1 VTLPKPPPDPDR
13 PTSQLVSGD
22 AAGRGIQAVLN
33 HVPGTWFFTRQDG
46 SFAYVSSSACA
57 WLGYSPMEIS
67 QLRIFDIDPQ
77 LTSEHWE
84 AMWNSTRPP
93 DALTVRTRHRRKDG
107 SQSPVEVRAARV
119 YLDGEDLAV
128 SYSVD
133 LTQSEQTRAALVAT
147 QAELARLL
155 DHLPDLVFRMRARP
169 TAELS
174 FVSPSS
180 SPLLGYTPDELIGS
194 EESLRKIVHADDL
207 PEFLSLERTAAGSG
221 RRIRFL
227 HRRGHVVWMELRATA
242 LPPGSA
248 GTVMIEGVARDIT
261 ESYEREQLQEQLH
274 QAQKMEAVGQLA
286 GGIAHDFNNLLQV
299 IMGHTQLVRAAT
311 HDSKS
316 EALLTSVL
324 GAAERASA
332 LIKQLLAFSRK
343 GAVDYSELELDRIIA
358 SLHQMLE
365 RLLGEHIRLT
375 WDCKIRPVHVIGN
388 AAQLEQV
395 VVNLCIN
402 ARDALPR
409 GGQVMLRLDEISPE
423 ELPAAARG
431 RVSGL
436 ASAYARLTISD
447 DGEGM
452 SSEVQSR
459 IYEPFFTTKGPGK
472 GTGLGLSTTY
482 AVVRSH
488 GGFIDVS
495 SSPGQGSQF
504 VILLPRVVPTPA
516 PRSLPSEA
524 RGVVG
529 QGRLALV
536 AEDEPD
542 VLRLT
547 ATYLSQGG
555 FQVLMAKD
563 GEEAELLIVE
573 RARELAVAV
582 LDVVMPKRGGLGI
595 FANLR
600 AQNITT
606 PIVFVTGYD
615 DESLTTI
622 LDRESVVLLRKP
634 FGSKDLLAQVALVL
648 GERAALS

>member
-1 VTLPKPPPDPDR
+1 
-13 PTSQLVSGD
+13 
-22 AAGRGIQAVLN
+22 
-33 HVPGTWFFTRQDG
+33 
-46 SFAYVSSSACA
+46 
-57 WLGYSPMEIS
+57 
-67 QLRIFDIDPQ
+67 
-77 LTSEHWE
+77 
-84 AMWNSTRPP
+84 
-93 DALTVRTRHRRKDG
+93 
-107 SQSPVEVRAARV
+107 
-119 YLDGEDLAV
+119 
-128 SYSVD
+128 
-133 LTQSEQTRAALVAT
+133 
-147 QAELARLL
+147 
-155 DHLPDLVFRMRARP
+155 
-169 TAELS
+169 
-174 FVSPSS
+174 
-180 SPLLGYTPDELIGS
+180 
-194 EESLRKIVHADDL
+194 
-207 PEFLSLERTAAGSG
+207 
-221 RRIRFL
+221 
-227 HRRGHVVWMELRATA
+227 
-242 LPPGSA
+242 
-248 GTVMIEGVARDIT
+248 MIEGVARDIT

-311 HDSKS
+311 RDSKS
-316 EALLTSVL
+316 EALLSSVL

-343 GAVDYSELELDRIIA
+343 GGVDYSELELDRIIA

-375 WDCKIRPVHVIGN
+375 WDCKIQPVHVIGN

-431 RVSGL
+431 RVTGL
-436 ASAYARLTISD
+436 ARAYARLSIID

-472 GTGLGLSTTY
+472 GTGLGLSTAY

-495 SSPGQGSQF
+495 SSPGQGSEF
-504 VILLPRVVPTPA
+504 VILLPRVVPTSA
-516 PRSLPSEA
+516 PRSIPSEP

-529 QGRLALV
+529 QGRLVLV

-563 GEEAELLIVE
+563 GEEAERMIVE

-582 LDVVMPKRGGLGI
+582 LDVVMPKRGGPGI
-595 FANLR
+595 YANLR
-600 AQNITT
+600 AQNIMT

-615 DESLTTI
+615 DESLSPI

-634 FGSKDLLAQVALVL
+634 FGSKDLLAQVALVI
-648 GERAALS
+648 GERTALA